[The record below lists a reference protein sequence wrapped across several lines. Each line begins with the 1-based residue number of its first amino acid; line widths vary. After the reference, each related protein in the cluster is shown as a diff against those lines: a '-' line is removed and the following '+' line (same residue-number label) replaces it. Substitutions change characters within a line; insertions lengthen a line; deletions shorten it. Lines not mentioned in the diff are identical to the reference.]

1 MKAALITS
9 VALCCLAC
17 GGKDEQLQ
25 PSALPAPRSTAGL
38 IEGVVQAQVYFNAFQ
53 CRLPQQ
59 CNSFPPAAGAAVSV
73 VDGQGA
79 GVKAATDA
87 NGRYRLEVP
96 TGTVRLKFSLAGYDD
111 QFSSTYTIDQNAV
124 VTLPPAMLRM
134 SAWAVGGLVTD
145 SGGRGVAGADVG
157 IGDTLGVLVGN
168 ATTDTSGRYRYAS
181 TAFGIPHPPQI
192 SVSVQKA
199 GYEVGY
205 TQQYA
210 ACCNVGEDTVVNL
223 QIGPRIVN
231 VTLVAPTSIR
241 VGDSVE
247 VRGRIVR
254 DDGAD
259 STTPAGGLT
268 SSDPSVIKTQLAQL
282 PTGTGVT
289 MTGLATGTATI
300 SWTYNG
306 FVATSRIVVTAN

>member
-1 MKAALITS
+1 
-9 VALCCLAC
+9 
-17 GGKDEQLQ
+17 
-25 PSALPAPRSTAGL
+25 
-38 IEGVVQAQVYFNAFQ
+38 
-53 CRLPQQ
+53 
-59 CNSFPPAAGAAVSV
+59 
-73 VDGQGA
+73 
-79 GVKAATDA
+79 VKAATDA